1 MASAGDTYQVGQ
13 WGCIGANIAS
23 KATLAS
29 VEDMA
34 SATGIYS
41 MSSVEGMAFK
51 ADNAGGETWVIH
63 MARTTSKTN
72 ARTWVVVH
80 LNNAG

>member
-13 WGCIGANIAS
+13 WWCIGANIAS
-23 KATLAS
+23 KATLPS

-51 ADNAGGETWVIH
+51 ADNAGGVTWVIH

-72 ARTWVVVH
+72 AKDMGSCTPK
-80 LNNAG
+80 